1 MSVRRR
7 VYRVLDH
14 PVGVLAALAG
24 MFLVTLAVPSVGL
37 LFAVGLVVFILGSI
51 VRGEDR

>member
-1 MSVRRR
+1 MRHR
-7 VYRVLDH
+7 VYRVLEH
-14 PVGVLAALAG
+14 PAGVLGLMGG
-24 MFLVTLAVPSVGL
+24 MFVVTLLVPSVGL